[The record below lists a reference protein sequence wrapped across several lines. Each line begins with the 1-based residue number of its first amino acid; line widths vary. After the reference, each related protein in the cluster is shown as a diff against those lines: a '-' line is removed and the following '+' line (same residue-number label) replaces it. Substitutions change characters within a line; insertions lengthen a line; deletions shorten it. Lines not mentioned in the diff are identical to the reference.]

1 MKFLIDEC
9 LSPALATQAQARGY
23 LDSVHIEWRGLSGKK
38 DWDLMPIILNEDWTF
53 VTKNSRDFRG
63 SSGSGGLYAKTEIH
77 AGLVCLNGP
86 VHMDLDMMTSL
97 FEVALDALDHDPDL
111 VNAVL
116 DITLIEGE
124 SDEDDRVNITRYD
137 LPKP

>member
-9 LSPALATQAQARGY
+9 LSPVLATQAQERGY
-23 LDSVHIEWRGLSGKK
+23 HGSVHIEWRGLSGKK
-38 DWDLMPIILNEDWTF
+38 DWELMPIIVNEDWTF

-63 SSGSGGLYAKTEIH
+63 SSGNGGLYANTDIH
-77 AGLVCLNGP
+77 AGLICLNGP
-86 VHMDLDMMTSL
+86 VHMDLDMTVSL
-97 FEVALDALDHDPDL
+97 FEEALDALERDPDL

-116 DITLIEGE
+116 DITFIEGR
-124 SDEDDRVNITRYD
+124 DGGQDRVNIARYD